1 MCIRDSNLTGIT
13 DEMVRGSKSEE
24 EVLRMFKEFSEGT
37 ILVAHN
43 ASFDM
48 GFLNTS
54 YGKHGIPEAANPV
67 IDTLELSRFLYPH
80 FKSHR
85 LNTLSKK
92 FGVNLEQHHRA
103 IYDSESTGHLCWIF
117 LKEAKENHDM
127 HFHDDLNRHIGEGD
141 SYKRARPFH
150 ATILA
155 TTQAGLKNLFK
166 LISMSNVDYFFRV
179 PRIPRSQLSKLREGL
194 LIGSACS
201 NGEIFEAMMQK
212 GVEEAKNRAK
222 FYDYI
227 EVMPKP
233 VYAPLIE
240 QESVSYTHLTLPT
253 TPYV

>member
-1 MCIRDSNLTGIT
+1 
-13 DEMVRGSKSEE
+13 
-24 EVLRMFKEFSEGT
+24 
-37 ILVAHN
+37 
-43 ASFDM
+43 
-48 GFLNTS
+48 
-54 YGKHGIPEAANPV
+54 
-67 IDTLELSRFLYPH
+67 
-80 FKSHR
+80 
-85 LNTLSKK
+85 
-92 FGVNLEQHHRA
+92 
-103 IYDSESTGHLCWIF
+103 
-117 LKEAKENHDM
+117 
-127 HFHDDLNRHIGEGD
+127 
-141 SYKRARPFH
+141 
-150 ATILA
+150 A

-240 QESVSYTHLTLPT
+240 QELVKNEADLEEIISNLVKIGDELG
-253 TPYV
+253 